1 MAQSFYFPTRFEF
14 TDLHFRWSNSRQS
27 FVGSVINESRKF
39 KQRMEKEGKK
49 GWPVL
54 LRFGYEGQP
63 VVTIDQLDYILKKYL
78 PKGIPAEARAAII
91 EARQRTG
98 A

>member
-1 MAQSFYFPTRFEF
+1 MAKSIYLNTQFETTF
-14 TDLHFRWSNSRQS
+14 VDVRWSSNKQS
-27 FVGSVINESRKF
+27 FVGTVVNESRKF
-39 KQRMEKEGKK
+39 KLRMEQEGKK
-49 GWPVL
+49 GWPIL
-54 LRFGYEGQP
+54 LRFGTKDKP
-63 VVTIDQLDYILKKYL
+63 VTTKTQLDYILKKYL